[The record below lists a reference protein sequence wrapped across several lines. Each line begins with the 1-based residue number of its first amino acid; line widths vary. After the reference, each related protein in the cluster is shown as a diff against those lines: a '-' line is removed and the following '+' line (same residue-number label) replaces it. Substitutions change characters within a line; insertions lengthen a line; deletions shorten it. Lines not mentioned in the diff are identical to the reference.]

1 MDGFTVVPAFPTVAW
16 LKYNLPWT
24 YSSLA
29 KYDVCPIP
37 IPPVTTNAP
46 EVEDVDAVEL
56 FIFAVPFTF
65 IFSDIPTPP
74 NTVNAPEEKPVDD
87 VDADTV
93 NADENVFAPAIV
105 CARVVIKPVEA
116 APA

>member
-1 MDGFTVVPAFPTVAW
+1 MLFKTSRVPNTF
-16 LKYNLPWT
+16 KLP
-24 YSSLA
+24 
-29 KYDVCPIP
+29 PIP
-37 IPPVTTNAP
+37 TPPVTTNAP
-46 EVEDVDAVEL
+46 VDVEPDAVEL
-56 FIFAVPFTF
+56 LILAVPFTF

-87 VDADTV
+87 VEAETV

-105 CARVVIKPVEA
+105 CARVVIRPVEA